1 MRTTSG
7 NTEFPGVDAQRAIT
21 LNRLVQRWREALADV
36 WESLLSDDLRRR
48 ILANRHDQHT
58 PDCEPAGQL
67 TRAADDGPEQITA
80 DPLPGDGETRERE
93 LVPLPT
99 ERSQALAVMC
109 DRLLQDLDGAEVKAA
124 EIRFVVHKHEDAGT
138 GNPRLDQA
146 WSADAGYGELVWEL
160 RRLIAWSGG
169 TLADVAQAL
178 ETRAADL
185 DENARELL
193 NDELAALEVDLA
205 TLTVHLADPVDWDT
219 ELGCLLA
226 GEVAPF
232 DDRVGDE
239 DDQNDD

>member
-48 ILANRHDQHT
+48 ILANRHGQHT
-58 PDCEPAGQL
+58 PDREPAVQL
-67 TRAADDGPEQITA
+67 TRAADDAPAQTTA
-80 DPLPGDGETRERE
+80 DPLPSDGETRERE

-99 ERSQALAVMC
+99 ERSQALAVLC

-124 EIRFVVHKHEDAGT
+124 EIRFVVHKREDS
-138 GNPRLDQA
+138 GNPRLDPA
-146 WSADAGYGELVWEL
+146 WSADAGNGELVWEL

-169 TLADVAQAL
+169 TIADVAQAL
-178 ETRAADL
+178 ETRGADL

-205 TLTVHLADPVDWDT
+205 TLNVHLADPVDWDN

-232 DDRVGDE
+232 DDLVGDE
-239 DDQNDD
+239 GDQKDD

>member
-7 NTEFPGVDAQRAIT
+7 NKEFPGAYAQRPIT
-21 LNRLVQRWREALADV
+21 LNGLVQRWREALADL
-36 WESLLSDDLRRR
+36 WDSLLSDDPRRR

-58 PDCEPAGQL
+58 PERGPVGPLA
-67 TRAADDGPEQITA
+67 RAVDDGPEPITA
-80 DPLPGDGETRERE
+80 DPLPSAMETRERE

-99 ERSQALAVMC
+99 ERSQALAVVC
-109 DRLLQDLDGAEVKAA
+109 DRLLQQLDGAEVKSA
-124 EIRFVVHKHEDAGT
+124 EIRFVVHKHDDP
-138 GNPRLDQA
+138 GNPRLDPA
-146 WSADAGYGELVWEL
+146 WSADAGHGELVWEL

-169 TLADVAQAL
+169 TIADVAQAL
-178 ETRAADL
+178 ETRGADL

-205 TLTVHLADPVDWDT
+205 TLNVHLADPVDWDN

-232 DDRVGDE
+232 DDLVGDE